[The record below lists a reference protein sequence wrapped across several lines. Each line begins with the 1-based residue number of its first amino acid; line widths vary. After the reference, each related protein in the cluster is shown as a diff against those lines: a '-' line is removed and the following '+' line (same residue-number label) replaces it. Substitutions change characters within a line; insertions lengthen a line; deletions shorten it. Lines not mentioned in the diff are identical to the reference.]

1 MQVILH
7 MSMMFSLF
15 ELSAGIDEHDSFG
28 NQYSMSGRLIIS
40 KNGASGTFVPMQDLS
55 FELLI

>member
-1 MQVILH
+1 